1 MKKLLLVVVKFIQL
15 EVVILLLTR
24 DSNTLLVTGFRNLP
38 NMFWAV
44 FCVVL
49 AVSPCSEAGP

>member
-24 DSNTLLVTGFRNLP
+24 DLNTLLVIGFKRLP
-38 NMFWAV
+38 NMYSGAFSVHPVV
-44 FCVVL
+44 FHL
-49 AVSPCSEAGP
+49 SE